1 MLEIIKENIM
11 DIKAQKFEQALRILK
26 ALGAKYVVVDANQEV
41 HKHGDLELAEP
52 ENKKAT
58 RRREHPRGTYV
69 EIVKKQ
75 NIHTL
80 QVGDVLTLDPQNYR
94 AESVRSTAINL
105 ATEMWGKNAVTTSVN
120 KGKVEVLR
128 IS

>member
-1 MLEIIKENIM
+1 M

-52 ENKKAT
+52 KNKKAT
-58 RRREHPRGTYV
+58 RRHEYPRGTYV

-105 ATEMWGKNAVTTSVN
+105 ATEMWGKNAVTTSIN